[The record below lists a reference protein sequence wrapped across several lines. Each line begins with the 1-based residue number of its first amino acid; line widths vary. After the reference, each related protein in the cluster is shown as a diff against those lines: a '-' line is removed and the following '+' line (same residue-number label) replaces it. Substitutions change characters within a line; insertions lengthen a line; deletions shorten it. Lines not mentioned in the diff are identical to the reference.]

1 MKHSKIIKSICYGL
15 IPILTLII
23 ILHVC
28 SILYYANYEEDF
40 ENKTSYVDTTQFA
53 NDYFNAIIRALH
65 ISENERKEI
74 QKNTSI
80 LISDV
85 EYDSMTDKEVA
96 QMKQEIE
103 LELAEAGKD
112 PIQSNFYTIRKYEIL
127 VISPQGDIITNVERT
142 TKTDSAE
149 KIKEY
154 LAGKK
159 YYWNYDQNEVQ
170 TNISKLAYEQ
180 IAYQGFEEIRESGY
194 EIYTALKEEGNA
206 EFYALNWIYDFVMA
220 TYQTAPAV
228 TMIATLLLAACIVYI
243 ILSIGHKE
251 GMEGIYTNGLDNL
264 PYEAVGIISSILLAI
279 EGVFIWMCID
289 VVGHMASKI
298 AIDSAVMAI
307 IALGFV
313 MYITIAVTIVT
324 TVRRIK
330 AHIFWKNTLL
340 YSLGKFALE
349 GLFTNLSQTM
359 KLVVEYGGFILASLI
374 LMALSFNE
382 MPAFVIVL
390 LGFWYYVF
398 KKILDYTN
406 QMHQIREKIG
416 NMYRGDIEEPLEENA
431 LYGELKQVAKEL
443 NDISGGLSNAI
454 EEATKSERLK
464 TELITN
470 VSHDIKTPLTSIINY
485 VDLMKQEEIDNP
497 KIQEYLE
504 VLDSKSQRLKKLTED
519 LIEASK
525 ASSGNIKLTMETLN
539 VKELVKQVSG
549 EFEDRFSKKNLQII
563 ESFPSEEV
571 NIRADSRYLYR
582 VMENMYVNIAKYA
595 LEGSRVYVDV
605 IKQNGTVQIHLKNIS
620 EDKLN
625 ISVDELMERFVR
637 GDESRTKEG
646 SGLGISI
653 AKSLTELQKG
663 KFDIHLDGDLFK
675 VVIEFEEIET

>member
-1 MKHSKIIKSICYGL
+1 MKYSKIIKSICYGL

-23 ILHVC
+23 ILHTC
-28 SILYYANYEEDF
+28 SIVYYANYEEDF

-53 NDYFNAIIRALH
+53 NDYFGAIIRALH
-65 ISENERKEI
+65 ISESERKII
-74 QKNTSI
+74 QKNTDI
-80 LISDV
+80 LISDI
-85 EYDSMTDKEVA
+85 EYDSMADKEVVE
-96 QMKQEIE
+96 MKAGMELQE
-103 LELAEAGKD
+103 KD
-112 PIQSNFYTIRKYEIL
+112 PIQSNFYTIRKYEVL
-127 VISPQGDIITNVERT
+127 VISPEGDIITNVERT
-142 TKTDSAE
+142 FRTDSAE

-159 YYWNYDQNEVQ
+159 YYWNYDGNEVQ
-170 TNISKLAYEQ
+170 TNITKLAYEQ
-180 IAYQGFEEIRESGY
+180 IAYQGFEEIRTSGY
-194 EIYTALKEEGNA
+194 EIYSALKEEGNA
-206 EFYALNWIYDFVMA
+206 EFYALNLIYNFVME
-220 TYQTAPAV
+220 TYQTAPAI
-228 TMIATLLLAACIVYI
+228 TLIATLLLMACIVYI

-251 GMEGIYTNGLDNL
+251 GEEGIYTNGLDKI
-264 PYEAVGIISSILLAI
+264 PYEVVAIIAGILLII
-279 EGVFIWMCID
+279 EGAFIWMCID
-289 VVGHMASKI
+289 VTAHMASKI
-298 AIDSAVMAI
+298 AIDSAIMAS

-313 MYITIAVTIVT
+313 MYITITVTIVT
-324 TVRRIK
+324 TIRRIK
-330 AHIFWKNTLL
+330 AHIFWKNTFV
-340 YSLGKFALE
+340 YSLSQFILG

-359 KLVVEYGGFILASLI
+359 KLAVQYGGFLIATVILL
-374 LMALSFNE
+374 ALTVNE
-382 MPAFVIVL
+382 MPLLSLVL

-398 KKILDYTN
+398 KKMVDYQN
-406 QMHQIREKIG
+406 QMYQVREKIN
-416 NMYRGDIEEPLEENA
+416 NMYHGDIEVPLEEDA

-454 EEATKSERLK
+454 KEATKSERLK

-485 VDLMKQEEIDNP
+485 VDLMKQEKIENP

-539 VKELVKQVSG
+539 VKELVKQISG
-549 EFEDRFSKKNLQII
+549 EFEDRFLKKNLQII
-563 ESFPSEEV
+563 ESFPEEV
-571 NIRADSRYLYR
+571 VNIQADSRYLYR

-605 IKQNGTVQIHLKNIS
+605 IKQNGKVQIHLKNIS

-637 GDESRTKEG
+637 GDEARTKEG

>member
-1 MKHSKIIKSICYGL
+1 MKEIKNSKIIKSICYCL
-15 IPILTLII
+15 VPILTLII
-23 ILHVC
+23 ILNSC
-28 SILYYANYEEDF
+28 SVIYYANYEDDF
-40 ENKTSYVDTTQFA
+40 ENKTSYIETTQFA
-53 NDYFNAIIRALH
+53 NDYFSAIVRALR
-65 ISENERKEI
+65 ISENERKYI
-74 QKNTSI
+74 QKNTDI
-80 LISDV
+80 LISDSSSNEEEHKTEEKTEMSIE
-85 EYDSMTDKEVA
+85 EYE
-96 QMKQEIE
+96 
-103 LELAEAGKD
+103 
-112 PIQSNFYTIRKYEIL
+112 PIQYNFYTIRRYEVL
-127 VISPQGDIITNVERT
+127 VISPYGDVITNVGRT
-142 TKTDSAE
+142 TQTDSIE
-149 KIKEY
+149 KIKQY
-154 LAGKK
+154 LSGKQ
-159 YYWNYDQNEVQ
+159 YYWNYDGKNIE
-170 TNISKLAYEQ
+170 TNIDKLAYEE
-180 IAYQGFEEIRESGY
+180 IAYQGFAEIKQSGY
-194 EIYTALKEEGNA
+194 EIYTALKEQGNA
-206 EFYALNWIYDFVMA
+206 EFYVFNLVYDFVIS
-220 TYQTAPAV
+220 TYQTAPSV
-228 TMIATLLLAACIVYI
+228 ILVSTLLLCACIIYI
-243 ILSIGHKE
+243 IISIGHKE
-251 GMEGIYTNGLDNL
+251 GKEGIYTNGFDHI
-264 PYEAVGIISSILLAI
+264 PYEAVIIVASILLTI

-289 VVGHMASKI
+289 VMAHMVSKI
-298 AIDSAVMAI
+298 AIDSAIMAMI
-307 IALGFV
+307 TLGFV
-313 MYITIAVTIVT
+313 MYITIVATIVT
-324 TVRRIK
+324 TLRRIK
-330 AHIFWKNTLL
+330 AHIFWKNTLV
-340 YSLGKFALE
+340 YSLSKFVLG

-359 KLVVEYGGFILASLI
+359 KLAVQYGGFIVASSI
-374 LMALSFNE
+374 LVALTFNQ
-382 MPAFVIVL
+382 MPVISLVL

-398 KKILDYTN
+398 KKMLDYQN
-406 QMHQIREKIG
+406 QMYQVREKI
-416 NMYRGDIEEPLEENA
+416 NKMYHGDIEVPLEEDA

-485 VDLMKQEEIDNP
+485 VDLMKQEKIDNP
-497 KIQEYLE
+497 KVQEYLE

-539 VKELVKQVSG
+539 VKELVKQISG

-605 IKQNGTVQIHLKNIS
+605 VKQNGNVQIHLKNIS

-637 GDESRTKEG
+637 GDEARTKEG